1 MAAVEVMDG
10 LSLALPEWW
19 NGVAFQGAREL
30 LARQGAELRFT
41 VD

>member
-10 LSLALPEWW
+10 LGLPLPEWW